1 MRSRAAGGHRARG
14 ACRACPRAETRDGRA
29 PSVVP
34 LGILRSASSLVQER
48 LAALEAGVREAAM
61 ARRSLLVAVRALAEP
76 LALATSQSARAETRF
91 AWMRVPVGELV
102 YSLATLVQSSVNSV
116 RPSIPNLKVVIRGTP
131 TWG

>member
-1 MRSRAAGGHRARG
+1 
-14 ACRACPRAETRDGRA
+14 
-29 PSVVP
+29 
-34 LGILRSASSLVQER
+34 LVQER